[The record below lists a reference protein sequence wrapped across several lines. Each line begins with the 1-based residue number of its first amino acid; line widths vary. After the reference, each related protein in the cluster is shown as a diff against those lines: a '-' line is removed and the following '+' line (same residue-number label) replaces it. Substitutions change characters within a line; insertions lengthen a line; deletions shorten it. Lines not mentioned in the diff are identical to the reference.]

1 MYKNM
6 YVCELPDDLFCKVYK
21 AIKANVTNETDIAL
35 ALNSR
40 VCDLEDT
47 INLKALGF
55 QKGSENMQ
63 TYKLFCT
70 VTMKSYTVK
79 ADSERE
85 AIEKLARELGYSKNT
100 IDVFR

>member
-1 MYKNM
+1 MNRNQ
-6 YVCELPDDLFCKVYK
+6 YVFNLPDELFCKVYK
-21 AIKANVTNETDIAL
+21 AIKEVVSDETDIAL
-35 ALNSR
+35 ALDSK
-40 VCDLEDT
+40 VYDLEDT
-47 INLKALGF
+47 IDLKALGF